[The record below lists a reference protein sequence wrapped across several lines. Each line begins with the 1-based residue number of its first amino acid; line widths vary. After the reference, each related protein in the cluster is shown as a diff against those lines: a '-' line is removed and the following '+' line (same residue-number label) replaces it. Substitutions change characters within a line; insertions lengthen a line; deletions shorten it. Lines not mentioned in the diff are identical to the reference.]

1 MGTMVNRKQKIGKW
15 GEGLAAAYL
24 VEKGYLILDQNVYTS
39 YGEIDIIAL
48 QVIDS
53 EKYLVFVEV
62 KTRTTLEFGNPEDSI
77 TWRKKEHLIATI
89 ETYLQDHTDL
99 EYPWRIDVI
108 AIQKLSAGNPPK
120 IKHFESVFS

>member
-1 MGTMVNRKQKIGKW
+1 MGSMVNRKQKIGKW

-24 VEKGYLILDQNVYTS
+24 EERGYLILDQNVYTL

-62 KTRTTLEFGNPEDSI
+62 KTRTTLDYGNPEDSI
-77 TWRKKEHLIATI
+77 TWQKKEHLVSAIGS
-89 ETYLQDHTDL
+89 YLQDHEDL
-99 EYPWRIDVI
+99 EDPWRVDVI
-108 AIQKLSAGNPPK
+108 AIQKLSAGNPPN
-120 IKHFESVFS
+120 IKHFENVFS

>member
-77 TWRKKEHLIATI
+77 TWRKKEHLVAAI

-99 EYPWRIDVI
+99 EYPWRVDVI
-108 AIQKLSAGNPPK
+108 AIQKLSASNPPK

>member
-1 MGTMVNRKQKIGKW
+1 MGNMVNRKQKIGKW

-24 VEKGYLILDQNVYTS
+24 EEKGYLILDQNVYTS

-62 KTRTTLEFGNPEDSI
+62 KTRTTLEYGNPEDSI
-77 TWRKKEHLIATI
+77 TWRKKEHLIAAI
-89 ETYLQDHTDL
+89 ESYLQDHEDL

-108 AIQKLSAGNPPK
+108 AILKLSVENPPN